1 MIQFE
6 NVPEGT
12 ILPVRAYAGARRN
25 SILGQREGELR
36 VAVSA
41 APEKGKANQAIVKM
55 LSKALGM
62 PKSSIDLIRG
72 STSRH
77 KQFLL
82 SGVPLKEARQK
93 IQLIL
98 PDEG

>member
-1 MIQFE
+1 MIQFK

-12 ILPVRAYAGARRN
+12 ILPVRAYAGARLNR
-25 SILGQREGELR
+25 ILGQREGELR

-41 APEKGKANQAIVKM
+41 APEKGKANQAIVKV
-55 LSKALGM
+55 LSKALGV

-72 STSRH
+72 STSQH

-98 PDEG
+98 PNER